1 MWREPFWQAA
11 GEGSRIGLIKIRI
24 TIIPNISGTSM
35 PSCTSAVPAN
45 GCTAGEGLLAT
56 HPLRH
61 PFWSAHYQLGY
72 LAVYRTGTKRSR
84 ASIRK
89 RSMSSLRDTE
99 SGTVWWSSLTL
110 ATFISFLSL
119 VADSIANLRK
129 QMKRPRRLEG

>member
-1 MWREPFWQAA
+1 MDVPQGKAY
-11 GEGSRIGLIKIRI
+11 SRLILYV
-24 TIIPNISGTSM
+24 SLFG
-35 PSCTSAVPAN
+35 
-45 GCTAGEGLLAT
+45 
-56 HPLRH
+56 
-61 PFWSAHYQLGY
+61 SAHHQLGY

-99 SGTVWWSSLTL
+99 SGTVWWSSSTL

-129 QMKRPRRLEG
+129 